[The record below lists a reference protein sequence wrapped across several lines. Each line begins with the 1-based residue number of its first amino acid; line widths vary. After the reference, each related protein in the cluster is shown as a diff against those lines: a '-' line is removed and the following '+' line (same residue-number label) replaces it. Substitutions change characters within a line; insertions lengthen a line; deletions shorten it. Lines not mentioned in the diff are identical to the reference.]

1 MQSKAHRPGVQ
12 ETSEHDL
19 WQPQPGR
26 FSPQELVD
34 AMLEARCAGPACSH
48 DRPNVLWKIGKL
60 VDGEPDSQFG
70 LSGLTAFTGEDVLE
84 MVAAEA
90 GFEPEPTR
98 RDGEVPIDPW
108 RVLAACD
115 LAGRRLA
122 LAAKRRER
130 VVLAT
135 GHPAGLILLYLAV
148 GRLLQE
154 NGAELLRLAGGFN
167 WRETGRH
174 REIRYLH
181 GVAVLTDRAGTL
193 HTHGAGPMQVMLEE
207 GRPDLVF
214 ADHGFAGAAIEA
226 GIDTISIADVNDPAL
241 VVAKHQGRSEVVIVM
256 DDNVQPEGYWP
267 CFQAIVAHFPADPP
281 STGAGR

>member
-1 MQSKAHRPGVQ
+1 MQSKAHRQDVH
-12 ETSEHDL
+12 ETSEQDL
-19 WQPQPGR
+19 WRPPSRR
-26 FSPQELVD
+26 FSQDEL
-34 AMLEARCAGPACSH
+34 AQGLIEARCAGPAGSH
-48 DRPNVLWKIGKL
+48 DRSNVLWKIGKL
-60 VDGEPDSQFG
+60 VDGDPVSQFG
-70 LSGLTAFTGEDVLE
+70 LAGLTAFTGAEVLE
-84 MVAAEA
+84 MVAEEA
-90 GFEPEPTR
+90 GFEPEPWKL
-98 RDGEVPIDPW
+98 DGEVPIDPW

-115 LAGRRLA
+115 RAGERLA
-122 LAAKRRER
+122 RAGERSER

-148 GRLLQE
+148 ARLLQDH
-154 NGAELLRLAGGFN
+154 GAELLRPASGFD

-207 GRPDLVF
+207 DRPDLVF

-241 VVAKHQGRSEVVIVM
+241 VVAKRQGRSEIVIVM

-267 CFQAIVAHFPADPP
+267 CYQAIAAHFPVALP
-281 STGAGR
+281 GR

>member
-1 MQSKAHRPGVQ
+1 MQ
-12 ETSEHDL
+12 ETSAHDR
-19 WQPQPGR
+19 WRPQTGR
-26 FSPQELVD
+26 FSPEDLAE
-34 AMLEARCAGPACSH
+34 AMVEARCAGPACSH

-70 LSGLTAFTGEDVLE
+70 LSGLTVFTGEEVLE

-90 GFEPEPTR
+90 GFEPEPTK
-98 RDGEVPIDPW
+98 RDGEVPIDPR

-122 LAAKRRER
+122 LAAERRER

-154 NGAELLRLAGGFN
+154 NGAELLRPASGFN
-167 WRETGRH
+167 WREMGRH

-193 HTHGAGPMQVMLEE
+193 HTHGAGPMHVMLEE
-207 GRPDLVF
+207 ARPDLVF

-226 GIDTISIADVNDPAL
+226 GVDTISIADVNDPAL
-241 VVAKHQGRSEVVIVM
+241 VVATHQGRSEIVIVM

-267 CFQAIVAHFPADPP
+267 CFQAIAAHFPAPDLPQAVP
-281 STGAGR
+281 GR

>member
-1 MQSKAHRPGVQ
+1 MV
-12 ETSEHDL
+12 
-19 WQPQPGR
+19 
-26 FSPQELVD
+26 
-34 AMLEARCAGPACSH
+34 EARCAGPACSH

-70 LSGLTAFTGEDVLE
+70 LSGLTAFTGEEVLE

-90 GFEPEPTR
+90 GFEPEPTK
-98 RDGEVPIDPW
+98 RDGEVPIDPR

-115 LAGRRLA
+115 LAGQRLA
-122 LAAKRRER
+122 LAAERRER

-154 NGAELLRLAGGFN
+154 NGAELLRLASGFN
-167 WRETGRH
+167 WREMGRH

-193 HTHGAGPMQVMLEE
+193 HTHGAGPMRVMLEE
-207 GRPDLVF
+207 ARPDLVF

-226 GIDTISIADVNDPAL
+226 AIDTISIADVNDPAL
-241 VVAKHQGRSEVVIVM
+241 VVAKHQRRSEIVIVM

-267 CFQAIVAHFPADPP
+267 CFQAIAAHFPPVELPAVP
-281 STGAGR
+281 GGR

>member
-1 MQSKAHRPGVQ
+1 ME
-12 ETSEHDL
+12 ETSEQDR
-19 WQPQPGR
+19 WRPQPGR
-26 FSPQELVD
+26 FSSRELVE
-34 AMLEARCAGPACSH
+34 AMVEARCAGPACSH

-70 LSGLTAFTGEDVLE
+70 LSGLTPFTGEEVLE
-84 MVAAEA
+84 MVAEEA

-98 RDGEVPIDPW
+98 RDGEVPIDAR
-108 RVLAACD
+108 RVLAACG

-122 LAAKRRER
+122 LAAERRER

-148 GRLLQE
+148 GRLLQDH
-154 NGAELLRLAGGFN
+154 GAELLRPASGFN
-167 WRETGRH
+167 WREMGRH

-193 HTHGAGPMQVMLEE
+193 HTHAAGPMQVMLEHA
-207 GRPDLVF
+207 RPDLVF

-241 VVAKHQGRSEVVIVM
+241 VVAKHQGRNEIVIVM

-267 CFQAIVAHFPADPP
+267 CFQAIAAYFPAPDPP
-281 STGAGR
+281 RAAAGR

>member
-1 MQSKAHRPGVQ
+1 MQ
-12 ETSEHDL
+12 ETSEYER
-19 WQPQPGR
+19 WRPQAGR
-26 FSPQELVD
+26 FSPQELAE
-34 AMLEARCAGPACSH
+34 AMVEARCAGPACSH

-70 LSGLTAFTGEDVLE
+70 LSGLTAFTGEEVLE

-90 GFEPEPTR
+90 GFDPEPSR
-98 RDGEVPIDPW
+98 RDGEVPIDAR

-122 LAAKRRER
+122 LAAERRER

-154 NGAELLRLAGGFN
+154 NGAEVLRPASGFN
-167 WRETGRH
+167 WMEMGQH
-174 REIRYLH
+174 REIRYLQ

-193 HTHGAGPMQVMLEE
+193 HTHGAGPMLVMLEE
-207 GRPDLVF
+207 ARPDLVF

-241 VVAKHQGRSEVVIVM
+241 VVAKRQGRSEVVIVM
-256 DDNVQPEGYWP
+256 DDNVQPEDYWP
-267 CFQAIVAHFPADPP
+267 CFQAIAAHFRAPELPPAA
-281 STGAGR
+281 AGR

>member
-1 MQSKAHRPGVQ
+1 MQSKAHRQ
-12 ETSEHDL
+12 QMHETSAHDL
-19 WQPQPGR
+19 WRPQPGR
-26 FSPQELVD
+26 FSREELAQAMVD
-34 AMLEARCAGPACSH
+34 ARCAGPACSH

-70 LSGLTAFTGEDVLE
+70 LSGLNAFSGEEVLE
-84 MVAAEA
+84 MVAGEA
-90 GFEPEPTR
+90 GFEPEPRR
-98 RDGEVPIDPW
+98 RDGDVPIDPW

-115 LAGRRLA
+115 QAGQRLA
-122 LAAKRRER
+122 LAAERGER

-154 NGAELLRLAGGFN
+154 GGAELLRLASGFN

-207 GRPDLVF
+207 ARPDLVF

-226 GIDTISIADVNDPAL
+226 GVDTISIADVNDPAL
-241 VVAKHQGRSEVVIVM
+241 VVAKHQGRTETVIVM

-267 CFQAIVAHFPADPP
+267 CFQAIAAHFPAA
-281 STGAGR
+281 AGGQ

>member
-1 MQSKAHRPGVQ
+1 MQ
-12 ETSEHDL
+12 ETSVHDR
-19 WQPQPGR
+19 WRPQTGR
-26 FSPQELVD
+26 FSPEDLAE
-34 AMLEARCAGPACSH
+34 AMVEARCAGPACSH

-70 LSGLTAFTGEDVLE
+70 LSGLTVFTGEEVLE

-90 GFEPEPTR
+90 GFEPEPTK
-98 RDGEVPIDPW
+98 RDGEVPIDPR

-122 LAAKRRER
+122 LAAERRER

-154 NGAELLRLAGGFN
+154 NGAELLRPASGFN
-167 WRETGRH
+167 WREMGRH

-193 HTHGAGPMQVMLEE
+193 HTHGAGPMHVMLEE
-207 GRPDLVF
+207 ARPDLVF

-226 GIDTISIADVNDPAL
+226 GVDTISIADVNDPAL
-241 VVAKHQGRSEVVIVM
+241 VVATHQGRSEIVIVM

-267 CFQAIVAHFPADPP
+267 CFQAIAAHFPAPDLPQAVP
-281 STGAGR
+281 GR